1 MMQSDTIRIY
11 PYRWIVLVSFMLI
24 TLITQLLWI
33 TFAPITSAAA
43 QYYGKSD
50 LWIGLLS
57 MIFMAVY
64 ILVVLPSAW
73 IIDTWGFRRAVGIGS
88 VLTAVCA
95 LTRGIFGSNFALV
108 FASQIGI
115 ALGQP
120 LVLGSITKL
129 AAKWFPVTERA
140 TAAGLGTLAI
150 YLGILGGMIATPV
163 LTLRIGIVGMLW
175 LYGVLAAAAAL
186 GFLILAKA
194 EPPTPP
200 CASGQ
205 EERTLMFDGLKSMVR
220 QRNFI
225 LLLVI
230 FFIGLG
236 MFNGV
241 STWIEAI
248 VRARGFSTT
257 QAGMLG
263 GLMLIGGILGAL
275 VVPLISDSLGRRKP
289 FITLALALLIPGL
302 LGIIFVSS
310 YWLLLLSGFAFGFF
324 LLSTGP
330 IGFQYGAEIT
340 HPAPEGTSN
349 SLLIV
354 MGQVSGIVFIFAMDA
369 FKSSTGSMTPSLL
382 VLLAL
387 TVLSA
392 LLSLLLKESPLRSAD
407 KAAPG
412 G

>member
-1 MMQSDTIRIY
+1 MMQSDSIKLY
-11 PYRWIVLVSFMLI
+11 PYRWIVLGAFMFI
-24 TLITQLLWI
+24 TLMTQLLWI

-43 QYYGKSD
+43 EFYGKSD

-57 MIFMAVY
+57 MSFMAVY
-64 ILVVLPSAW
+64 TLVVLPSAW
-73 IIDTWGFRRAVGIGS
+73 IIDTWGFRRAVGIGAI
-88 VLTAVCA
+88 LTAVCA
-95 LTRGIFGSNFALV
+95 LTRGIFGSDFVLV

-129 AAKWFPVTERA
+129 AAKWFPVNERA
-140 TAAGLGTLAI
+140 TATGLGTLAI
-150 YLGILGGMIATPV
+150 YLGILGGMIATPI
-163 LTLRIGIVGMLW
+163 LTLALGIAGMLL
-175 LYGVLAAAAAL
+175 LYGVLAVAAAL
-186 GFLILAKA
+186 GFLLLGKA
-194 EPPTPP
+194 QPPTPP
-200 CASGQ
+200 CEPGQ
-205 EERTLMFDGLKSMVR
+205 EARVLMFEGLKSMVG
-220 QRNFI
+220 QRDFI

-248 VRARGFSTT
+248 VRTRGFSIT
-257 QAGMLG
+257 QAGLLG
-263 GLMLIGGILGAL
+263 GIMLIGGILGAL
-275 VVPLISDSLGRRKP
+275 IIPLISDSLRRRKP
-289 FITLALALLIPGL
+289 FITLALICLVPGL
-302 LGIIFVSS
+302 LGIIFASS
-310 YWLLLLSGFAFGFF
+310 YWLLLISGFAFGFF
-324 LLSTGP
+324 LLSAGP

-354 MGQVSGIVFIFAMDA
+354 MGQVSGIVVIFAMDA
-369 FKSSTGSMTPSLL
+369 FKSPSGSMTPSLL

-392 LLSLLLKESPLRSAD
+392 LLSLLLKESPLHSA
-407 KAAPG
+407 
-412 G
+412 

>member
-1 MMQSDTIRIY
+1 
-11 PYRWIVLVSFMLI
+11 
-24 TLITQLLWI
+24 
-33 TFAPITSAAA
+33 
-43 QYYGKSD
+43 
-50 LWIGLLS
+50 
-57 MIFMAVY
+57 
-64 ILVVLPSAW
+64 
-73 IIDTWGFRRAVGIGS
+73 
-88 VLTAVCA
+88 
-95 LTRGIFGSNFALV
+95 
-108 FASQIGI
+108 
-115 ALGQP
+115 
-120 LVLGSITKL
+120 
-129 AAKWFPVTERA
+129 
-140 TAAGLGTLAI
+140 
-150 YLGILGGMIATPV
+150 
-163 LTLRIGIVGMLW
+163 
-175 LYGVLAAAAAL
+175 
-186 GFLILAKA
+186 
-194 EPPTPP
+194 
-200 CASGQ
+200 
-205 EERTLMFDGLKSMVR
+205 MFDGLKAMVR

-302 LGIIFVSS
+302 LGIIFASS

-324 LLSTGP
+324 LLSAGP

>member
-1 MMQSDTIRIY
+1 MQSDMIKIY

-24 TLITQLLWI
+24 TLMTQLLWI

-50 LWIGLLS
+50 IWIGLLS
-57 MIFMAVY
+57 MSFMAVY
-64 ILVVLPSAW
+64 VLVVLPSAW

-95 LTRGIFGSNFALV
+95 LTRGIFGYNFALV

-129 AAKWFPVTERA
+129 AAKWFPVNERA

-163 LTLRIGIVGMLW
+163 LTLKVGIVGMLW

-186 GFLILAKA
+186 GFLLLAKS

-200 CASGQ
+200 CSSGQ

-302 LGIIFVSS
+302 LGIIFASS
-310 YWLLLLSGFAFGFF
+310 YWLLLLSGFTFGFF
-324 LLSTGP
+324 LLSAGP

-392 LLSLLLKESPLRSAD
+392 LLSLLLKESPLRSAG